1 MVHHPNRYS
10 CRLAVAAGIPAAV
23 VAHYAVVA
31 EVVGIVAVIS
41 VLLFV
46 SEVSKIT
53 LICVLLATVISQLIA
68 SVLFSKQQLSSRID
82 KLQQY
87 LDLVVSVDQAPSS
100 PLTDLANDDLAKVTN
115 DLSYFITDLADIINE
130 IKEESVKLRQGS
142 SSLTS
147 QISDSVIA
155 VENSSAQITLM
166 ANSIDEVASTSA
178 TLSQSA
184 AQVSETTHQVIE
196 ILAQGTKASN
206 INQDTITSF
215 AQEVDIM
222 VNDLAL
228 LQEEASKIGSVLDV
242 IRGIADQT
250 NLLALNA
257 AIEAA
262 RAGEQGRGFA
272 VVADE
277 VRALAHRTQE
287 STVVIQSMVE
297 GLQEKS
303 NNAVSGMAKGQDL
316 TQNSL
321 LQSKEVVSALT
332 QIGQVFTEVNTLTSQ
347 IANGTE
353 QQQKSTASIND
364 NMAEIVSLSSDVTE
378 GLNIVAEHAEQQ
390 KATTE
395 EVDTTLNRVC
405 V

>member
-1 MVHHPNRYS
+1 MLKSLNIKLLMPILLIGV
-10 CRLAVAAGIPAAV
+10 LA
-23 VAHYAVVA
+23 
-31 EVVGIVAVIS
+31 IVS

-46 SEVSKIT
+46 DEVSKIT
-53 LICVLLATVISQLIA
+53 LISVLVVTVTAQLLAGYILSN
-68 SVLFSKQQLSSRID
+68 QQLSNRIN

-87 LDLVVSVDQAPSS
+87 LDLVVSIDQAPAE
-100 PLTDLANDDLAKVTN
+100 PLSDNSGDDLSKVIN
-115 DLSYFITDLADIINE
+115 DLSFFITDLADIVNE

-155 VENSSAQITLM
+155 VDNSSAQITLM

-196 ILAQGTKASN
+196 ILEQGTNASN
-206 INQDTITSF
+206 INQDTIANF
-215 AQEVDIM
+215 AEEVNTM
-222 VNDLAL
+222 VSDLAL

-242 IRGIADQT
+242 IRDIADQT

-297 GLQEKS
+297 GLQTKS
-303 NNAVSGMAKGQDL
+303 NNAVAGMAKGQEL

-321 LQSKEVVSALT
+321 LHSKEVVSALT

-353 QQQKSTASIND
+353 QQQQSTASIND
-364 NMAEIVSLSSDVTE
+364 NMAEIVSLSGDITS
-378 GLNIVAEHAEQQ
+378 GLNRVAEHAEQQ

-395 EVDTTLNRVC
+395 EVDTTLNRIC

>member
-1 MVHHPNRYS
+1 MLNRLNIKLLLPVLIIGF
-10 CRLAVAAGIPAAV
+10 LAIVCVAFMGD
-23 VAHYAVVA
+23 
-31 EVVGIVAVIS
+31 E
-41 VLLFV
+41 
-46 SEVSKIT
+46 
-53 LICVLLATVISQLIA
+53 ISQSTVVLILLLTVA
-68 SVLFSKQQLSSRID
+68 LQLTVSYLFSQQQLSARIAA
-82 KLQQY
+82 LQHY
-87 LDLVVSVDQAPSS
+87 LNLVISVDQAPSS
-100 PLTDLANDDLAKVTN
+100 PLIDNASDDFAKVTN
-115 DLSYFITDLADIINE
+115 DLSAFIADLADVVNN
-130 IKEESVKLRQGS
+130 IKKESEQLRQGS

-155 VENSSAQITLM
+155 VDNSSQQISLM

-184 AQVSETTHQVIE
+184 AQVSDTTHQVLD
-196 ILAQGTKASN
+196 ILEQGTNASN
-206 INQDTITSF
+206 TSQHTISAF
-215 AQEVDIM
+215 AQEVTAM

-287 STVVIQSMVE
+287 STVEIQSMVE
-297 GLQEKS
+297 GLQAKS
-303 NNAVSGMAKGQDL
+303 NNAVEAIAKGQALSQD
-316 TQNSL
+316 SL
-321 LQSKEVVSALT
+321 AQSEGVVSALS
-332 QIGQVFTEVNTLTSQ
+332 QIGDVFTEVNSLTSQ

-353 QQQKSTASIND
+353 QQQQSTASIND
-364 NMAEIVSLSSDVTE
+364 NMAEIVSLSAEVTS
-378 GLNIVAEHAEQQ
+378 GLTIVAEHAEKQ
-390 KATTE
+390 KATSE
-395 EVDTTLNRVC
+395 DVDVTLNRIC

>member
-1 MVHHPNRYS
+1 MLNR
-10 CRLAVAAGIPAAV
+10 LNIKLLLPTL
-23 VAHYAVVA
+23 
-31 EVVGIVAVIS
+31 VVGVLAIAF
-41 VLLFV
+41 VLLFINEL
-46 SEVSKIT
+46 SQSST
-53 LICVLLATVISQLIA
+53 VLLLSLTVVVQLLA
-68 SVLFSKQQLSSRID
+68 SYIFSKQQLSARIEN
-82 KLQQY
+82 LQQY
-87 LDLVVSVDQAPSS
+87 LNLVVSVDQAPST
-100 PLTDLANDDLAKVTN
+100 PLIDHANDDLAKVTN
-115 DLSYFITDLADIINE
+115 DLSDFIADLADVINE
-130 IKEESVKLRQGS
+130 IKQESERLRQGS

-155 VENSSAQITLM
+155 VDNSSAQIALM

-184 AQVSETTHQVIE
+184 AQVSETTHQVLE
-196 ILAQGTKASN
+196 ILAQGTNASN
-206 INQDTITSF
+206 TSQETIAKF
-215 AQEVDIM
+215 AHEVNSM
-222 VNDLAL
+222 VGDLAL

-297 GLQEKS
+297 GLQAKS
-303 NNAVSGMAKGQDL
+303 NKAVTAMAKGQEL
-316 TQNSL
+316 TQSSL
-321 LQSKEVVSALT
+321 SQSQEVVSALS

-347 IANGTE
+347 IATGTE
-353 QQQKSTASIND
+353 QQQQSTASIND
-364 NMAEIVSLSSDVTE
+364 NMAEIVSLSSEVTA

-395 EVDTTLNRVC
+395 EVDTTLNRIC